1 MDLKERIKEI
11 ALDLT
16 QVKSV
21 VETAGEVAVAD
32 RIFEILENFQYF
44 KEHRHHLYKVPVKG
58 DSLNRYAI
66 IALLKG
72 EASTSKDT
80 VVTLGHYDTVGT
92 SDYGSL
98 EEFATQP
105 LKLAEVLKNV
115 SLPPEA
121 RADLESGD
129 YLFGRGL
136 FDMKTGDAILIAI
149 MEHLSKA
156 PKSFQGNMIYVGVC
170 DEEANSKGMLAAIP
184 KLLEIKEEHQL
195 NYLALLDTDYMTGEY
210 PGDKNKYVYIGTVG
224 KIMPSFYI
232 VGKETHVGEAFNGID
247 ANQIAARLVDEVSL
261 NPAYSDVV
269 EGEAAMPP
277 VTLKM
282 RDLKP
287 EYSVQTA
294 RTANVFFSY
303 ATHSSTPSEVLEKMK
318 SAAYQAFSGVVDTLN
333 SHFATF
339 SNLSGRKAD
348 PLPFKARVLSYQ
360 ELLHLVIEE
369 HKANGK
375 DFQDQLESF
384 IQTIQ
389 GHPGLDDR
397 EKSLKIVEFV
407 HNAWSDR
414 EPVIIVYLTPP
425 YYPHIYVT
433 DEDPKGK
440 LLLDTVRDVVDTT
453 QSDYNL
459 VFKKFFPFISDL
471 SYGSAPK
478 DPAVIRD
485 LKENMPGF
493 GVTYDLPLEAMQELD
508 LPVLDIG
515 PYGKDAHQFTER
527 IQTDYSFDVA
537 PRLVLNTIQGLLAKK

>member
-1 MDLKERIKEI
+1 MEFQERIKEI

-16 QVKSV
+16 QIKSV
-21 VETAGEVAVAD
+21 VETSGEVAVAD
-32 RIFEILENFQYF
+32 RIVEILESFQYF
-44 KEHRHHLYKVPVKG
+44 KEHPQNLYKVPIKG
-58 DSLNRYAI
+58 DALNRYAI

-72 EASTSKDT
+72 EATESKDT

-105 LKLAEVLKNV
+105 LKLAEVLKSV

-156 PKSFQGNMIYVGVC
+156 PKSLQGNLIYVAVC

-184 KLLEIKEEHQL
+184 KLLEIREEHQL
-195 NYLALLDTDYMTGEY
+195 NLLALLDTDYMTGEY
-210 PGDKNKYVYIGTVG
+210 PGDENKYVYIGTVG

-282 RDLKP
+282 RDLKT

-318 SAAYQAFSGVVDTLN
+318 DAANKAFRGVVDTLN
-333 SHFATF
+333 SHYATF
-339 SNLSGRKAD
+339 SNLSGRKAK

-360 ELLHLVIEE
+360 DLLQLVIEE
-369 HKANGK
+369 HKAKGK
-375 DFQDQLESF
+375 DFQDQLSRL
-384 IQTIQ
+384 IQTVQ
-389 GHPGLDDR
+389 DHPTLDDR

-407 HNAWSDR
+407 YNAWSDR
-414 EPVIIVYLTPP
+414 EPIIIIYLTPP

-440 LLLDTVRDVVDTT
+440 LLLDTVKEVVNTT
-453 QSDYNL
+453 QSDYSL

-493 GVTYDLPLEAMQELD
+493 GVTYDLPLEEMQQLD

-527 IQTDYSFDVA
+527 IQTDYSFEVA
-537 PRLVLNTIQGLLAKK
+537 PRLVLSTIQGLLVKK